1 MSSKRARRV
10 AVIYNGYHP
19 RDPRQEHEDDASE
32 SILTDVLRVRDIL
45 AKRGDHAFCIP
56 LLRSAGNFFKRL
68 IASRPDLVFNL
79 CEGAMG
85 DSRHEMN
92 VCSLLELSGI
102 PYTGCGPLTLGI
114 ALDKALTKK
123 LLIAERIPTPPYF
136 VCDGSVP
143 RTLPRGMR
151 YPLFV
156 KPLRE
161 DSSLGI
167 SRSAFVT
174 NRAGLRER
182 CRFTI
187 TRYRQPAL
195 VEAYIEGREL
205 NVSIIGNRRPVV
217 LPISEIDMSRIPE
230 GRPRVCDY
238 RAKWV
243 PESEEYDTTVP
254 LCPAPLARATE
265 RMVQETALA
274 CYRILSCRGYARVDI
289 RLSRTNVPFVLEVN
303 PNPCI
308 GLDAGVV
315 RSAAAAGIPY
325 SDFIC
330 RIADLALRG
339 DW

>member
-1 MSSKRARRV
+1 MTSKRARRV
-10 AVIYNGYHP
+10 AVIYNAFYP
-19 RDPRQEHEDDASE
+19 RDLHQEYEDAASE
-32 SILTDVLRVRDIL
+32 SILTDVRRVRDIL
-45 AKRGDHAFCIP
+45 AKRGDHAFCIRF
-56 LLRSAGNFFKRL
+56 LRSAGNFFERL

-92 VCSLLELSGI
+92 VCSLLDLCGI

-123 LLIAERIPTPPYF
+123 LLIADGIPTPPSF
-136 VCDGSVP
+136 VCDGSPP
-143 RTLPRGMR
+143 RPLPRGMR
-151 YPLFV
+151 YPLSV

-161 DSSLGI
+161 DASLGI

-174 NRAGLRER
+174 DGAGLRER
-182 CRFTI
+182 CRFI
-187 TRYRQPAL
+187 TTQHRQPAL
-195 VEAYIEGREL
+195 VEAYIAGREL
-205 NVSIIGNRRPVV
+205 NVSLIGNRRPVV

-243 PESEEYDTTVP
+243 PESEEYVTTVP
-254 LCPAPLARATE
+254 LCPAPLTRATE
-265 RMVQETALA
+265 KTVKETALA
-274 CYRILSCRGYARVDI
+274 CYHLLSCRGYARVDI

-308 GLDAGVV
+308 GPDAGVA
-315 RSAAAAGIPY
+315 RSAAAAGISYP
-325 SDFIC
+325 DLIC

-339 DW
+339 GS